1 MAIKIAAFGIFVSV
15 ILILLRQENK
25 SFAMTLN
32 LLAGIFI
39 FYLILPELN
48 KILLMLNNLGENIK
62 IQSNYILI
70 LFKTIGIAY
79 ICEFASQICQD
90 AGEKT
95 IASKISLGGKILIL
109 SFAIPILNELI
120 QTVLNL

>member
-32 LLAGIFI
+32 ILAGIFI

-70 LFKTIGIAY
+70 L
-79 ICEFASQICQD
+79 EFYLVC
-90 AGEKT
+90 
-95 IASKISLGGKILIL
+95 
-109 SFAIPILNELI
+109 
-120 QTVLNL
+120 